1 MSKYSKFIAAA
12 LTPLVLVAVAKLA
25 ASIGV
30 DVTLDEEKVNEFIV
44 AAVTAASVYLIPNE
58 PT

>member
-1 MSKYSKFIAAA
+1 MAKYSKFIAAA
-12 LTPLVLVAVAKLA
+12 LTPLILIAVAKLA

-44 AAVTAASVYLIPNE
+44 AAVTAVFVYLIPNE
-58 PT
+58 PA

>member
-12 LTPLVLVAVAKLA
+12 LTPLFLVAVAKLA

-30 DVTLDEEKVNEFIV
+30 DITLDEEKVNEFIV
-44 AAVTAASVYLIPNE
+44 AAVTALSVYLIPNE
-58 PT
+58 PS